1 MKSLQMYRNLFANI
15 IKIRKSGRFFSNMA
29 GQGWN
34 IAGNLITFAQLKRR
48 MSMNLKALLEPV
60 GTFAWWRSMFAIV
73 LGCLIMA
80 VGYSYFVSP
89 YNIVPGGVYG
99 MGIVLHNVFP
109 SIQVGTFGYMIDV
122 PLLASAIIVFGRQ
135 FGGRTLFA
143 ACLTPGLINL
153 LSWIAFPNQEAL
165 EALDPKQLF
174 GGVIDLSNDL
184 MLASLLG
191 AVLIGLGVGLVLR
204 NQATTGGTDIIA
216 MYLQKFAKMK
226 FSTGILLADS
236 CVVLSGLLVIGFGVG
251 SGADREAVEGGSW
264 LLSFYSLITIYVSS
278 RVLAYVIDGASY
290 DKLLF
295 IISENHHAELRD
307 FIIEDMDRSGTYIKG
322 KGMYTDQDR
331 EMIFVVVSRKEVHLV
346 QNKVREIDPKLLLCH
361 RQPALFRQ
369 RPASFAQLA
378 FPRAGFAAFL
388 RVKQFPDKD
397 TIQAVG

>member
-29 GQGWN
+29 GSGWN

-174 GGVIDLSNDL
+174 GGAIDLSNDL

-226 FSTGILLADS
+226 FSTGIFLADA
-236 CVVLSGLLVIGFGVG
+236 CVVLSGLLVIGFGLG
-251 SGADREAVEGGSW
+251 SGSDREAVEGGSW

-278 RVLAYVIDGASY
+278 RVIAYVIDGASY

-346 QNKVREIDPKLLLCH
+346 QNKVREIDPK
-361 RQPALFRQ
+361 
-369 RPASFAQLA
+369 A
-378 FPRAGFAAFL
+378 FMVVTDAYETFGEGF
-388 RVKQFPDKD
+388 KQFPDKD

>member
-346 QNKVREIDPKLLLCH
+346 QNKVREIDPK
-361 RQPALFRQ
+361 
-369 RPASFAQLA
+369 A
-378 FPRAGFAAFL
+378 FMVVTDAYETFGEGF
-388 RVKQFPDKD
+388 KQFPDKD
-397 TIQAVG
+397 TIQAEG

>member
-251 SGADREAVEGGSW
+251 SGVDREAVEGGSW

-346 QNKVREIDPKLLLCH
+346 QNKVREIDPK
-361 RQPALFRQ
+361 
-369 RPASFAQLA
+369 A
-378 FPRAGFAAFL
+378 FMVVTDAYETFGEGF
-388 RVKQFPDKD
+388 KQFPDKD

>member
-278 RVLAYVIDGASY
+278 RVLVYVIDGASY

-346 QNKVREIDPKLLLCH
+346 QNKVREIDPK
-361 RQPALFRQ
+361 
-369 RPASFAQLA
+369 A
-378 FPRAGFAAFL
+378 FMVVTDAYETFGEGF
-388 RVKQFPDKD
+388 KQFPDKD

>member
-80 VGYSYFVSP
+80 AGYSYFVSP

-165 EALDPKQLF
+165 EALDPKHLF

-290 DKLLF
+290 DKLLV
-295 IISENHHAELRD
+295 IISENHHADLRD

-346 QNKVREIDPKLLLCH
+346 QNKVREIDPK
-361 RQPALFRQ
+361 
-369 RPASFAQLA
+369 A
-378 FPRAGFAAFL
+378 FMVVTDAYETFGEGF
-388 RVKQFPDKD
+388 KQFPDKD

>member
-73 LGCLIMA
+73 LGGLIMA

-346 QNKVREIDPKLLLCH
+346 QNKVREIDPK
-361 RQPALFRQ
+361 
-369 RPASFAQLA
+369 A
-378 FPRAGFAAFL
+378 FMVVTEAYETFGEGF
-388 RVKQFPDKD
+388 KQFPDKD

>member
-15 IKIRKSGRFFSNMA
+15 IKIRKSVRFFSNMA
-29 GQGWN
+29 GKWWN

-346 QNKVREIDPKLLLCH
+346 QNKVREIDPK
-361 RQPALFRQ
+361 
-369 RPASFAQLA
+369 A
-378 FPRAGFAAFL
+378 FMVVTDAYETFGEGF
-388 RVKQFPDKD
+388 KQFPDKD

>member
-165 EALDPKQLF
+165 EAHDPKQLF

-346 QNKVREIDPKLLLCH
+346 QNKVREIDPK
-361 RQPALFRQ
+361 
-369 RPASFAQLA
+369 A
-378 FPRAGFAAFL
+378 FMVVTDAYETFGEGF
-388 RVKQFPDKD
+388 KQFPDKD

>member
-174 GGVIDLSNDL
+174 GGVIELSNDL

-346 QNKVREIDPKLLLCH
+346 QNKVREIDPK
-361 RQPALFRQ
+361 
-369 RPASFAQLA
+369 A
-378 FPRAGFAAFL
+378 FMVVTDAYETFGEGF
-388 RVKQFPDKD
+388 KQFPDKD

>member
-184 MLASLLG
+184 MVASLLG

-346 QNKVREIDPKLLLCH
+346 QNKVREIDPK
-361 RQPALFRQ
+361 
-369 RPASFAQLA
+369 A
-378 FPRAGFAAFL
+378 FMVVTDAYETFGEGF
-388 RVKQFPDKD
+388 KQFPDKD

>member
-15 IKIRKSGRFFSNMA
+15 IKIRKSGRFFSNIA

-346 QNKVREIDPKLLLCH
+346 QNKVREIDPK
-361 RQPALFRQ
+361 
-369 RPASFAQLA
+369 A
-378 FPRAGFAAFL
+378 FMVVTDAYETFGEGF
-388 RVKQFPDKD
+388 KQFPDKD

>member
-264 LLSFYSLITIYVSS
+264 LLSVYSLITIYVSS

-346 QNKVREIDPKLLLCH
+346 QNKVREIDPK
-361 RQPALFRQ
+361 
-369 RPASFAQLA
+369 A
-378 FPRAGFAAFL
+378 FMVVTDAYETFGEGF
-388 RVKQFPDKD
+388 KQFPDKD

>member
-191 AVLIGLGVGLVLR
+191 AVLIGRGVGLVLR

-346 QNKVREIDPKLLLCH
+346 QNKVREIDPK
-361 RQPALFRQ
+361 
-369 RPASFAQLA
+369 A
-378 FPRAGFAAFL
+378 FMVVTDAYETFGEGF
-388 RVKQFPDKD
+388 KQFPDKD

>member
-143 ACLTPGLINL
+143 ACLTPGRINL

-346 QNKVREIDPKLLLCH
+346 QNKVREIDPK
-361 RQPALFRQ
+361 
-369 RPASFAQLA
+369 A
-378 FPRAGFAAFL
+378 FMVVTDAYETFGEGF
-388 RVKQFPDKD
+388 KQFPDKD

>member
-184 MLASLLG
+184 ML
-191 AVLIGLGVGLVLR
+191 IGLGVGLVLR

-346 QNKVREIDPKLLLCH
+346 QNKVREIDPK
-361 RQPALFRQ
+361 
-369 RPASFAQLA
+369 A
-378 FPRAGFAAFL
+378 FMVVTDAYETFGEGF
-388 RVKQFPDKD
+388 KQFPDKD

>member
-264 LLSFYSLITIYVSS
+264 LLAFYSRITIYVSS

-346 QNKVREIDPKLLLCH
+346 QNKVREIDPK
-361 RQPALFRQ
+361 
-369 RPASFAQLA
+369 A
-378 FPRAGFAAFL
+378 FMVVTDAYETFGEGF
-388 RVKQFPDKD
+388 KQFPDKD

>member
-226 FSTGILLADS
+226 FSTGSLLADS
-236 CVVLSGLLVIGFGVG
+236 CVVLSGRLVIGFGVG

-346 QNKVREIDPKLLLCH
+346 QNKVREIDPK
-361 RQPALFRQ
+361 
-369 RPASFAQLA
+369 A
-378 FPRAGFAAFL
+378 FMVVTDAYETFGEGF
-388 RVKQFPDKD
+388 KQFPDKD

>member
-346 QNKVREIDPKLLLCH
+346 QNKVREIDPK
-361 RQPALFRQ
+361 
-369 RPASFAQLA
+369 A
-378 FPRAGFAAFL
+378 FMVVTDAYETFGEGF
-388 RVKQFPDKD
+388 KQFPDKD
-397 TIQAVG
+397 TILAVG

>member
-191 AVLIGLGVGLVLR
+191 AVLIGLGAGLVLR

-346 QNKVREIDPKLLLCH
+346 QNKVREIDPK
-361 RQPALFRQ
+361 
-369 RPASFAQLA
+369 A
-378 FPRAGFAAFL
+378 FMVVTDAYETFGEGF
-388 RVKQFPDKD
+388 KQFPDKD

>member
-1 MKSLQMYRNLFANI
+1 MKSLQMYRNLFTNI

-346 QNKVREIDPKLLLCH
+346 QNKVREIDPK
-361 RQPALFRQ
+361 
-369 RPASFAQLA
+369 A
-378 FPRAGFAAFL
+378 FMVVTDAYETFGEGF
-388 RVKQFPDKD
+388 KQFPDKD

>member
-331 EMIFVVVSRKEVHLV
+331 EMIFVVVSRKEVRLV
-346 QNKVREIDPKLLLCH
+346 QNKVREIDPK
-361 RQPALFRQ
+361 
-369 RPASFAQLA
+369 A
-378 FPRAGFAAFL
+378 FMVVTDAYETFGEGF
-388 RVKQFPDKD
+388 KQFPDKD

>member
-80 VGYSYFVSP
+80 VGYYYFVSP

-346 QNKVREIDPKLLLCH
+346 QNKVREIDPK
-361 RQPALFRQ
+361 
-369 RPASFAQLA
+369 A
-378 FPRAGFAAFL
+378 FMVVTDAYETFGEGF
-388 RVKQFPDKD
+388 KQFPDKD

>member
-290 DKLLF
+290 DNLLF

-346 QNKVREIDPKLLLCH
+346 QNKVREIDPK
-361 RQPALFRQ
+361 
-369 RPASFAQLA
+369 A
-378 FPRAGFAAFL
+378 FMVVTDAYETFGEGF
-388 RVKQFPDKD
+388 KQFPDKD

>member
-216 MYLQKFAKMK
+216 MYLQKFAKMN

-346 QNKVREIDPKLLLCH
+346 QNKVREIDPK
-361 RQPALFRQ
+361 
-369 RPASFAQLA
+369 A
-378 FPRAGFAAFL
+378 FMVVTDAYETFGEGF
-388 RVKQFPDKD
+388 KQFPDKD

>member
-80 VGYSYFVSP
+80 VVYSYFVSP

-307 FIIEDMDRSGTYIKG
+307 FIIEDMDGSGTYITG

-346 QNKVREIDPKLLLCH
+346 QNKVREIDPK
-361 RQPALFRQ
+361 
-369 RPASFAQLA
+369 A
-378 FPRAGFAAFL
+378 FMVVTDAYETFGEGF
-388 RVKQFPDKD
+388 KQFPDKD

>member
-80 VGYSYFVSP
+80 LGYSYFVSP

-346 QNKVREIDPKLLLCH
+346 QNKVREIDPK
-361 RQPALFRQ
+361 
-369 RPASFAQLA
+369 A
-378 FPRAGFAAFL
+378 FMVVTDAYETFGEGF
-388 RVKQFPDKD
+388 KQFPDKD

>member
-15 IKIRKSGRFFSNMA
+15 IKIRKSGRFFSNMT

-346 QNKVREIDPKLLLCH
+346 QNKVREIDPK
-361 RQPALFRQ
+361 
-369 RPASFAQLA
+369 A
-378 FPRAGFAAFL
+378 FMVVTDAYETFGEGF
-388 RVKQFPDKD
+388 KQFPDKD

>member
-1 MKSLQMYRNLFANI
+1 MHKSGFVNI
-15 IKIRKSGRFFSNMA
+15 IGNPNVGKSTLMNALVGEKLS
-29 GQGWN
+29 
-34 IAGNLITFAQLKRR
+34 IITSKAQTTRHRIL
-48 MSMNLKALLEPV
+48 
-60 GTFAWWRSMFAIV
+60 
-73 LGCLIMA
+73 
-80 VGYSYFVSP
+80 
-89 YNIVPGGVYG
+89 
-99 MGIVLHNVFP
+99 GIVNGDDF
-109 SIQVGTFGYMIDV
+109 Q
-122 PLLASAIIVFGRQ
+122 IVFSD
-135 FGGRTLFA
+135 
-143 ACLTPGLINL
+143 TPGILKPCYKLQESMMNFVRGALSDADVL
-153 LSWIAFPNQEAL
+153 LYVTDTVERDDERAAEIIDRIRQSGVPTLVVVNKIDLTTQEAL

-346 QNKVREIDPKLLLCH
+346 QNKVREIDPK
-361 RQPALFRQ
+361 
-369 RPASFAQLA
+369 A
-378 FPRAGFAAFL
+378 FMVVTDAYETFGEGF
-388 RVKQFPDKD
+388 KQFPDKD
-397 TIQAVG
+397 AIQAVG

>member
-1 MKSLQMYRNLFANI
+1 MKSLQMYRNLFAII

-346 QNKVREIDPKLLLCH
+346 QNKVREIDPK
-361 RQPALFRQ
+361 
-369 RPASFAQLA
+369 A
-378 FPRAGFAAFL
+378 FMVVTDAYETFGEGF
-388 RVKQFPDKD
+388 KQFPDKD

>member
-60 GTFAWWRSMFAIV
+60 GTFAWWRSMFAII

-346 QNKVREIDPKLLLCH
+346 QNKVREIDPK
-361 RQPALFRQ
+361 
-369 RPASFAQLA
+369 A
-378 FPRAGFAAFL
+378 FMVVTDAYETFGEGF
-388 RVKQFPDKD
+388 KQFPDKD

>member
-331 EMIFVVVSRKEVHLV
+331 EMIVVVVSRKEVQLV
-346 QNKVREIDPKLLLCH
+346 QNKVREIDPK
-361 RQPALFRQ
+361 
-369 RPASFAQLA
+369 A
-378 FPRAGFAAFL
+378 FMVVTDAYETFGEGF
-388 RVKQFPDKD
+388 KQFPDKD

>member
-346 QNKVREIDPKLLLCH
+346 QNKVREIDSK
-361 RQPALFRQ
+361 
-369 RPASFAQLA
+369 A
-378 FPRAGFAAFL
+378 FMVVTDAYETFGEGF
-388 RVKQFPDKD
+388 KQFPDKD

>member
-1 MKSLQMYRNLFANI
+1 MKSLQMYRNLFVNI

-346 QNKVREIDPKLLLCH
+346 QNKVREIDPK
-361 RQPALFRQ
+361 
-369 RPASFAQLA
+369 A
-378 FPRAGFAAFL
+378 FMVVTDAYETFGEGF
-388 RVKQFPDKD
+388 KQFPDKD

>member
-48 MSMNLKALLEPV
+48 RSMNLKALLEPV

-165 EALDPKQLF
+165 EARDPKQLF

-346 QNKVREIDPKLLLCH
+346 QNKVREIDPK
-361 RQPALFRQ
+361 
-369 RPASFAQLA
+369 A
-378 FPRAGFAAFL
+378 FMVVTDAYETFGEGF
-388 RVKQFPDKD
+388 KQFPDKD

>member
-331 EMIFVVVSRKEVHLV
+331 EMIFVVVSRKEVQLV
-346 QNKVREIDPKLLLCH
+346 QNKVREIDPK
-361 RQPALFRQ
+361 
-369 RPASFAQLA
+369 A
-378 FPRAGFAAFL
+378 FMVVTDAYETFGEGF
-388 RVKQFPDKD
+388 KQFPDKD